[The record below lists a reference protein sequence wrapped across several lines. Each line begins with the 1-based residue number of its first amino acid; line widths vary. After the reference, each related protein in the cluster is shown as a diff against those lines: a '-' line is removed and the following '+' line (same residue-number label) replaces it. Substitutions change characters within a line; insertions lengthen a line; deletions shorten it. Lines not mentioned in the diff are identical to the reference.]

1 MYFISYL
8 LFFKQEV
15 DFIVEIGKVILKF
28 IWDHKG
34 PGLAKTILKKKNRVG
49 GLTFPNFKLNYKT
62 MVIMAG

>member
-34 PGLAKTILKKKNRVG
+34 PGLAKTILKKKKLSQTN
-49 GLTFPNFKLNYKT
+49 LTPNNISKE
-62 MVIMAG
+62 